1 MIINSLTP
9 QPSMTNDFDK
19 IIVYVEENQQ
29 PQELMGMEEPFQQ
42 ATEFED
48 YSKIDKL
55 VGYDD

>member
-1 MIINSLTP
+1 
-9 QPSMTNDFDK
+9 MTNDFDK